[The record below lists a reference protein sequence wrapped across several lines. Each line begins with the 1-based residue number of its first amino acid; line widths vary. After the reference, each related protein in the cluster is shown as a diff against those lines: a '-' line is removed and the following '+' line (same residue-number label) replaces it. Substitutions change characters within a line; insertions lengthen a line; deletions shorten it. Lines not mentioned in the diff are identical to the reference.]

1 MKARGFVPLHVH
13 TPYSFYESAAKIA
26 DLTQLAAESEHKA
39 IAFTD
44 RNRVSGLV
52 QGYKAAHANGVRPV
66 LGLLLDEPDDSSHTL
81 LLWAKD
87 LKGYGQLCRAASDRQ
102 LQHGFRLS
110 HAVHELGTGVIAA
123 SDRPDLLMAL
133 REQLPPG
140 DVYANLSA
148 FNSTSGRDRARRTWE
163 AGRSLQLPFIATA
176 QVTHIFPEHR
186 ESVRLLRAMGERTV
200 LSRQPDHSLGHALSD
215 LPTLYRC
222 FSSLPEALTN
232 TITLAERCEVDLH
245 LGELKFPAP
254 HLPEGVNAF
263 DELRRRAE
271 IGSRERYGPA
281 PPDAVRERLAYE
293 LGVIDHLGFTGY
305 MLVVHDIARKAWAK
319 GVRTLGRGS
328 AANSIVCYCLRL
340 TNVCPLKYDLYF
352 ERFLNPE
359 RSSPP
364 DIDLDFSWR
373 DRDEIL
379 HGVYDTYGEDHVA
392 MIATYVTFAFR
403 AALHETALAHGM
415 PEEEIGRITK
425 NVPHF
430 SQSSS
435 LAALKDESPSCRD
448 LPLDREPWK
457 GIVEAAQ
464 QILGLPR
471 HLSIHAGGI
480 VITPTPITD
489 WTALAKASKDFVITH
504 YDMHSV
510 EDLGLVK
517 IDLLSQRALGVLKDT
532 CRMVERN
539 TNGNVPP
546 VDNTEMIFNDIPTR
560 KMLRTGRTMGVFY
573 VESPGMIALLQKL
586 DCDNFEGLVAASS
599 VIRPGVSESGMMQ
612 QYIERVNDP
621 SKATYL
627 HPKMKTLLAETHG
640 VMIYQEDV
648 IKVAH
653 HIAGLSLGRA
663 DLLRRAMSGKG
674 RSHEAMKK
682 LREEFR
688 IGCHERQ
695 ITPKIADELWRQIES
710 FAGYAFCKAHSASFA
725 VLSMQ
730 IAYLKTY
737 HPAEFYASVLANG
750 GGYYSQAAYVT
761 DAKRNGLDILLPHI
775 NRSEREHSGKATLI
789 QLGLRGIGTLRSD
802 TIDHLLKNRDEMGP
816 FRHLGDFVMRVR
828 PTRDEAEALIACGAL
843 DGLGKNRPTL
853 LRNLRAG
860 FDAYL
865 NGPGPLA
872 VDADDLFSHLKA
884 SEDWSEQQ
892 KYMTERK
899 FLGFSPGTHPL
910 ALLDIPSDGLTPAGE
925 MSSSCGR
932 RVKMVGWAYSH
943 KRIVTRKT
951 RQTME
956 FIAMEDL
963 SGRFE
968 VTVFPRVYKRHA
980 PILRGNGPYIVHGLI
995 EEHHGVF
1002 TLTADW
1008 IELIE
1013 TESAFNPIA
1022 REVPKRE
1029 ELSYP
1034 RDAGEALQHGS
1045 GSHFTKRAS

>member
-1 MKARGFVPLHVH
+1 
-13 TPYSFYESAAKIA
+13 
-26 DLTQLAAESEHKA
+26 
-39 IAFTD
+39 
-44 RNRVSGLV
+44 
-52 QGYKAAHANGVRPV
+52 
-66 LGLLLDEPDDSSHTL
+66 
-81 LLWAKD
+81 
-87 LKGYGQLCRAASDRQ
+87 
-102 LQHGFRLS
+102 
-110 HAVHELGTGVIAA
+110 
-123 SDRPDLLMAL
+123 
-133 REQLPPG
+133 
-140 DVYANLSA
+140 
-148 FNSTSGRDRARRTWE
+148 
-163 AGRSLQLPFIATA
+163 
-176 QVTHIFPEHR
+176 
-186 ESVRLLRAMGERTV
+186 
-200 LSRQPDHSLGHALSD
+200 
-215 LPTLYRC
+215 
-222 FSSLPEALTN
+222 
-232 TITLAERCEVDLH
+232 
-245 LGELKFPAP
+245 
-254 HLPEGVNAF
+254 
-263 DELRRRAE
+263 
-271 IGSRERYGPA
+271 
-281 PPDAVRERLAYE
+281 
-293 LGVIDHLGFTGY
+293 
-305 MLVVHDIARKAWAK
+305 
-319 GVRTLGRGS
+319 
-328 AANSIVCYCLRL
+328 
-340 TNVCPLKYDLYF
+340 
-352 ERFLNPE
+352 
-359 RSSPP
+359 
-364 DIDLDFSWR
+364 
-373 DRDEIL
+373 
-379 HGVYDTYGEDHVA
+379 
-392 MIATYVTFAFR
+392 
-403 AALHETALAHGM
+403 
-415 PEEEIGRITK
+415 
-425 NVPHF
+425 
-430 SQSSS
+430 
-435 LAALKDESPSCRD
+435 
-448 LPLDREPWK
+448 
-457 GIVEAAQ
+457 
-464 QILGLPR
+464 
-471 HLSIHAGGI
+471 
-480 VITPTPITD
+480 
-489 WTALAKASKDFVITH
+489 
-504 YDMHSV
+504 
-510 EDLGLVK
+510 
-517 IDLLSQRALGVLKDT
+517 
-532 CRMVERN
+532 
-539 TNGNVPP
+539 
-546 VDNTEMIFNDIPTR
+546 
-560 KMLRTGRTMGVFY
+560 
-573 VESPGMIALLQKL
+573 
-586 DCDNFEGLVAASS
+586 
-599 VIRPGVSESGMMQ
+599 
-612 QYIERVNDP
+612 RVNDP